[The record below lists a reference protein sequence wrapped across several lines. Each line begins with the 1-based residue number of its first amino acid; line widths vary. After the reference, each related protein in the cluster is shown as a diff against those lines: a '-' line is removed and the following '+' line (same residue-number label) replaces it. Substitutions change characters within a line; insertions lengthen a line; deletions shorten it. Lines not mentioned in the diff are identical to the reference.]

1 VCRSCG
7 VPLDDTATN
16 AAHALPAGTKL
27 QGGNFTVGQ
36 VLGQGGFGI
45 TYVGSDTGLRRAA
58 AIKEFFPDG
67 STRQGKN
74 VQPGGGH
81 NTGEF
86 QNAKATFLEE
96 ARILAQFQH
105 PNIVDVYTV
114 FEENNTA
121 YMVME
126 YLRGRDVMQL
136 LEERGAAPEAES
148 LGIIEHVAA
157 ALEVVHQAG
166 MLHQDV
172 KPDNIVINSDGRVV
186 LIDFGLTRKI
196 ETATKYGT
204 VRLSGNMPQGTAGY
218 APLEQY
224 GRQARVGIYTDVYAL
239 AATLYHL
246 LTGAPPPEATD
257 RAAGMELADPRLS
270 HPEISAATAQAVM
283 QGLAMEP
290 AERPQSVREF
300 MDLLGSG
307 ARPPDIGPAP
317 RPMPSAPPRPM
328 PSAPE
333 YSAPLPRVTYAEPE
347 PARPFDLA
355 PPAPDAPLSV
365 PDNYQQT
372 YEQQDSYPNQNY
384 PPVPIVAPGFGCVRG
399 VGCAMGCVFAII
411 LFILLSV
418 LQLFGSFFI
427 SF

>member
-1 VCRSCG
+1 VVCRACG
-7 VPLDDTATN
+7 APLDDGATN
-16 AAHALPAGTKL
+16 AAHALPVGTKL

-58 AIKEFFPDG
+58 AIKEFFPEG

-74 VQPGGGH
+74 VQPGSRH
-81 NTGEF
+81 SAGEF
-86 QNAKATFLEE
+86 QNAKITFLEE
-96 ARILAQFQH
+96 ARTLAQFQH

-126 YLRGRDVMQL
+126 YLRGRDLMQL

-157 ALEVVHQAG
+157 ALEVVHNAG
-166 MLHQDV
+166 MLHQDI
-172 KPDNIVINSDGRVV
+172 KPDNIIINNDGRVV
-186 LIDFGLTRKI
+186 LIDFGLTKKI
-196 ETATKYGT
+196 ETTTSYGT

-224 GRQARVGIYTDVYAL
+224 GRQSRVGIHTDIYAL

-270 HPEISAATAQAVM
+270 HPEISDATAQAVI

-290 AERPQSVREF
+290 AERPQSVPEF
-300 MDLLGSG
+300 MGLLGG
-307 ARPPDIGPAP
+307 GERPPDIELA
-317 RPMPSAPPRPM
+317 RRVPP
-328 PSAPE
+328 APE
-333 YSAPLPRVTYAEPE
+333 YSDPPPRERYAEPMQ
-347 PARPFDLA
+347 PRSIDVA
-355 PPAPDAPLSV
+355 PPQPDPPPAVPDAY
-365 PDNYQQT
+365 DQAYQQRDS
-372 YEQQDSYPNQNY
+372 YQQQDPYQNQNY
-384 PPVPIVAPGFGCVRG
+384 PPVPVVVPGFGCIRG
-399 VGCAMGCVFAII
+399 VGCAMGCLFAII
-411 LFILLSV
+411 IFILLSI
-418 LQLFGSFFI
+418 LQLFGSFFYI